1 LLAPVSRFRRFFDLL
16 FGIAGK
22 PMLRFPK
29 FGKTALAALVCV
41 AALAPVAHAQDKKEL
56 AARIVN
62 LQKTQDMDALIAQLA
77 STANRAVVE
86 TWLPRLDKMPAAR
99 QKAAADQLD
108 AELKKFNDENVR
120 LIKAKNERISL
131 EVLVPAYSERFT
143 TEELK
148 QLVVFLE
155 SPVIKKY
162 YAANPQMA
170 NLLAQKLVAAT
181 RGDVQARIKAFDSR
195 AAQIVGAPGRK

>member
-1 LLAPVSRFRRFFDLL
+1 MP
-16 FGIAGK
+16 
-22 PMLRFPK
+22 RFPK
-29 FGKTALAALVCV
+29 FGKTAFIALVCT

-56 AARIVN
+56 ATRIVN

-108 AELKKFNDENVR
+108 AELKKFNEENVR
-120 LIKAKNERISL
+120 LIKARNERISL

-143 TEELK
+143 ADEL
-148 QLVVFLE
+148 
-155 SPVIKKY
+155 
-162 YAANPQMA
+162 
-170 NLLAQKLVAAT
+170 
-181 RGDVQARIKAFDSR
+181 
-195 AAQIVGAPGRK
+195 